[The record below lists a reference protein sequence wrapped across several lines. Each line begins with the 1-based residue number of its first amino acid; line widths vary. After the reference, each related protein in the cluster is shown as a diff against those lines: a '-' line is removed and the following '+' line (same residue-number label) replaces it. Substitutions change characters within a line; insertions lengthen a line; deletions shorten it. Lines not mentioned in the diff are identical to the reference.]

1 MIANQKQQDKTQLF
15 DNALI
20 QHGPLSNR
28 IYLMKL
34 NNACPK
40 VLVKR
45 LDTLAEDNNYT
56 KIFAKVP
63 ISEAEVF
70 LDSGYQKEAEVPG
83 FYHGHEA
90 ALFLGRYLDPDRRKE
105 NSLLDIENIVNLT
118 LKKDKKQPV
127 ASELPAG
134 TVLRRCI
141 PSDAKQISDFYR
153 EIFASYPFPIDNPD
167 YITETMLNHIVY
179 FGIKMDKKFIALSS
193 AEMDT
198 VSKNV
203 EMTDFA
209 TSPEFRGSNLSG
221 LLLAAMEKEV
231 KKRRIK
237 TAYTIARAISPG
249 MNITF
254 AKADYTYGGRLINNT
269 NISGQIE
276 SMNVWYKCLQD
287 SIDL

>member
-127 ASELPAG
+127 ANELPAG

-179 FGIKMDKKFIALSS
+179 FGIEMDKKFIALSS